1 MFVTKEYINAV
12 PNNRVSTDMKA
23 SYIQLILLA
32 FLLVNIYIRI
42 ANTYMNVTSF
52 LYLLLN
58 KKKEKGESNAYTV
71 C

>member
-12 PNNRVSTDMKA
+12 PNNIVSTDMKA

-42 ANTYMNVTSF
+42 ANTYMNITSF